1 MTLPLKYLLP
11 TVLFVFTSKAQTV
24 LSLDQ
29 AIKTAL
35 EKNYGLQQTR
45 NLALVSKSQNNA
57 GNAGLSPTVS
67 LNTAFN
73 FSNLNSHQ
81 EFSSGTIQDK
91 DGAISKNIGASVNAN
106 WTVFDG
112 FKMFAVKKRLDANTQ
127 AAETNVKMGMENTVF
142 QTIVYY
148 HAVVKIKALIK
159 SAEQNFV
166 LVQERNKLA
175 SVKYSIGSDSKMDFL
190 LAEGNERRIKS
201 DLSQLQIQLLNAKTQ
216 LNILL
221 NRSADEAFDTPD
233 SIVVN
238 FNPSL
243 EDLKRSAGIANK
255 SLLLSKQNE
264 IQLQQS
270 MKEASALQ
278 LPQVQLNTA
287 YNFTRNQSQAGFVF
301 LNRQVGLNAGIS
313 ASWLIFNGNK
323 TNRLVQERKLLLLNQ
338 ELNTAQTK
346 LQLDAAVYLQYEAYL
361 LNKKS
366 LAYEFE
372 NLQMA
377 KEVLAI
383 SLQRYKLGKAAIIET
398 LDMQNNY
405 EQAQSR
411 YINSLY
417 NLKIGE
423 AELLRAAGLL
433 VQ

>member
-1 MTLPLKYLLP
+1 
-11 TVLFVFTSKAQTV
+11 VLFVFTSKAQTV

-35 EKNYGLQQTR
+35 EKNYGLQQTK

-73 FSNLNSHQ
+73 FSKLNSHQ

-301 LNRQVGLNAGIS
+301 LNRQAGLNAGIS

-338 ELNTAQTK
+338 ELSTAQTK

-433 VQ
+433 VK

>member
-1 MTLPLKYLLP
+1 
-11 TVLFVFTSKAQTV
+11 
-24 LSLDQ
+24 
-29 AIKTAL
+29 
-35 EKNYGLQQTR
+35 
-45 NLALVSKSQNNA
+45 
-57 GNAGLSPTVS
+57 
-67 LNTAFN
+67 
-73 FSNLNSHQ
+73 
-81 EFSSGTIQDK
+81 
-91 DGAISKNIGASVNAN
+91 
-106 WTVFDG
+106 
-112 FKMFAVKKRLDANTQ
+112 MFAVKKRLDANTQ

-301 LNRQVGLNAGIS
+301 LNRQAGLNAGIS

-338 ELNTAQTK
+338 ELSTAQTK

-411 YINSLY
+411 YINALY